1 MEKFVK
7 WLNDF
12 LAGTG
17 KNLFSAIVVLAIGLF
32 IIKLVSRISKNSLEK
47 TSMERTTVSFV
58 VSIVNFS
65 LYAVLFY
72 FVLVTA
78 FPNLGAGIIAILGSA
93 ALAVGLALK
102 DSLSDFA
109 SGIMIIFNKPFKEGD
124 YIGVDGVEGTIK
136 AIHLLHTVLY
146 TVDNKKVVINNSRVN
161 SNKVINYSARPTRRV
176 DMEFS
181 AAYGSDLEE
190 VKSAI
195 GAVVNQ
201 HNKIL
206 KTPEPLIRLG
216 TYGPSGLVF
225 RCRVWV
231 NNADYW
237 TVYYDLNEKIYK
249 EFSERGIV
257 IPFDTVTVH
266 IADKEGQDEK

>member
-1 MEKFVK
+1 MEKFVD
-7 WLNDF
+7 WLNEF

-17 KNLFSAIVVLAIGLF
+17 KNLFTAIVVLVIGLF
-32 IIKLVSRISKNSLEK
+32 VIKLVGRISKNSLEK
-47 TSMERTTVSFV
+47 TSIERTTVSFII
-58 VSIVNFS
+58 SIINFA

-109 SGIMIIFNKPFKEGD
+109 GGIMIIFNKPFKEGD
-124 YIGVDGVEGTIK
+124 FISVDGVEGTIK
-136 AIHLLHTVLY
+136 AIHLLHTVIY

-161 SNKVINYSARPTRRV
+161 SNKVINFSARPTRRV

-181 AAYGSDLEE
+181 AKYGCDIEE
-190 VKSAI
+190 VKKAI
-195 GAVVNQ
+195 DSVVSN
-201 HNKIL
+201 HEKVL
-206 KTPEPLIRLG
+206 KTPAPLIRVG
-216 TYGPSGLVF
+216 EYGPSGLIF

-237 TVYYDLNEKIYK
+237 DVYYDLNERVYDKFR
-249 EFSERGIV
+249 ESGIV
-257 IPFDTVTVH
+257 IPYDTVTVQ
-266 IADKEGQDEK
+266 IENKEGQDEK

>member
-1 MEKFVK
+1 MEKFVN

-17 KNLFSAIVVLAIGLF
+17 LNLLTAIVVLVIGLF
-32 IIKLVSRISKNSLEK
+32 IIKLVGRISKNSLEK

-58 VSIVNFS
+58 VSIVNFA

-124 YIGVDGVEGTIK
+124 FISVDGVEGTIK
-136 AIHLLHTVLY
+136 AIHLLHTVIY

-161 SNKVINYSARPTRRV
+161 SNKVINFSARPTRRV
-176 DMEFS
+176 DLNFTV
-181 AAYGSDLEE
+181 AYGSDLDA
-190 VKSAI
+190 VKKAI
-195 GAVVNQ
+195 FAVVDQ
-201 HNKIL
+201 HTKVL

-216 TYGPSGLVF
+216 EYGQSGLVF

-237 TVYYDLNEKIYK
+237 QVYFDLNERVYEKFN
-249 EFSERGIV
+249 ETGIV
-257 IPFDTVTVH
+257 IPFETVTVH
-266 IADKEGQDEK
+266 IADKEVKDEK

>member
-1 MEKFVK
+1 MDNFID
-7 WLNDF
+7 WLNEF

-17 KNLFSAIVVLAIGLF
+17 KNLFTAIVVLVIGLF
-32 IIKLVSRISKNSLEK
+32 IIKLVGKISKNSFER
-47 TSMERTTVSFV
+47 TSLERTTVSFI
-58 VSIVNFS
+58 VSIVNFA

-124 YIGVDGVEGTIK
+124 FISVDGVEGTIK
-136 AIHLLHTVLY
+136 AIHLLHTVVY
-146 TVDNKKVVINNSRVN
+146 TADNKKVVINNSRVN
-161 SNKVINYSARPTRRV
+161 SNKVINFSARPTRRV
-176 DMEFS
+176 DLEFTT
-181 AAYGSDLEE
+181 AYGSDIDK
-190 VKSAI
+190 VKEAI
-195 GAVVNQ
+195 FAVVDA
-201 HNKIL
+201 HEKIL
-206 KTPEPLIRLG
+206 KTPAPLIRLG
-216 TYGPSGLVF
+216 QHGPSGLIF

-237 TVYYDLNEKIYK
+237 DVYYDLNEKIYEK
-249 EFSERGIV
+249 FRASGIV
-257 IPFDTVTVH
+257 IPYETLTVH
-266 IADKEGQDEK
+266 IADKEAGDEK